1 MIFKTTLNIIT
12 ERFLHVKQLL
22 PQFVIQPLWSQIF
35 TLRPQIRVSTFPG
48 RLKADKDCSHS
59 EGSVC
64 SGPTCRRH
72 QVQFTRNTQKAHL
85 RSRNEWNNNFCLL
98 KWICT
103 TVNECEQTILGVLW
117 LGREQLVPRPQS
129 LLFVLG
135 QTRETWVEWK
145 YNEEVSWLNSSA
157 VIVRNN
163 SPSFL

>member
-103 TVNECEQTILGVLW
+103 SERVWTDYFGSVVAGKGTTGAKTSEPLICPRSDEGDLSGVKIQRGSLMTK
-117 LGREQLVPRPQS
+117 QLCSYCQ
-129 LLFVLG
+129 
-135 QTRETWVEWK
+135 E
-145 YNEEVSWLNSSA
+145 
-157 VIVRNN
+157 
-163 SPSFL
+163 